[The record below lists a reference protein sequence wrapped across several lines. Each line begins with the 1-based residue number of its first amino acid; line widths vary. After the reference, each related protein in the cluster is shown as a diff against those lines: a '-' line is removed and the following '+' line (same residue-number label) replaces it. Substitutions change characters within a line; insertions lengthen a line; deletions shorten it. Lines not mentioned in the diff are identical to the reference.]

1 MKKSL
6 PDHDLID
13 SLVPFSF
20 GAITMGFVC
29 ITGQFVFF
37 NPNAT
42 DECKLKSETHTLIIA
57 DTFLGDAYTCQPI
70 NQGKLL

>member
-1 MKKSL
+1 MKKL
-6 PDHDLID
+6 LLDYDLID

-20 GAITMGFVC
+20 GAMTMAFIC

-37 NPNAT
+37 NPNAK
-42 DECKLKSETHTLIIA
+42 DECKLKSGTHTLIIA

-70 NQGKLL
+70 KQGKLL

>member
-1 MKKSL
+1 MRTRL
-6 PDHDLID
+6 LDRDAID

-20 GAITMGFVC
+20 GAITMAFIC
-29 ITGQFVFF
+29 LTGQFVFF
-37 NPNAT
+37 NPNAK
-42 DECKLKSETHTLIIA
+42 DECKLKSGTHTLIVV

>member
-1 MKKSL
+1 MKNFL
-6 PDHDLID
+6 LDEDAID

-20 GAITMGFVC
+20 GAITMAFVC

-37 NPNAT
+37 NPNAV
-42 DECKLKSETHTLIIA
+42 DKCKLKSGTHTLIIA

-70 NQGKLL
+70 KQGELP

>member
-1 MKKSL
+1 MKNFL
-6 PDHDLID
+6 PDDDLID

-20 GAITMGFVC
+20 GAITMALVC

-37 NPNAT
+37 NPNAV
-42 DECKLKSETHTLIIA
+42 DKCKLKSGTHTLIIA